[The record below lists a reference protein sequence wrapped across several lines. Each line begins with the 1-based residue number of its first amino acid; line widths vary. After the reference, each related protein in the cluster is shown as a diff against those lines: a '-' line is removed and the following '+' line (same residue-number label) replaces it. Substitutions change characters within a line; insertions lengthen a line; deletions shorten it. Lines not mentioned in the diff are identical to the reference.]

1 MKRALFNKTRTITSL
16 VVLLM
21 TLPVWGNDGDTF
33 TEMTVEGVKL
43 TYTIISEAEKTCMV
57 GEKYSWEVP
66 TARASRVHKVSGSQ
80 LSGDITIPEVA
91 NGYAVI
97 YIEAFAFE
105 RAAITSVVIP
115 NSVKALGIGAFAGC
129 ADLKSVRLSNQL
141 TKIEAETFLNCA
153 NLTSIDIPEGV
164 TSIGDDAFYGC
175 RQLKEAIIPSSL
187 VHFGKYVFCSTGFT
201 SMPKLPEG
209 LTTIPY
215 GIFQSCPL
223 TSVEIPQNITT
234 IDGCAFNNCLFTEIE
249 IPASVTHIGVAALSR
264 CKNLSSI
271 VIPNNVTDIDFNAF
285 KECSNLKTV
294 TLSNNLNSLSE
305 GIFSDC
311 TSLESVVIPSGV
323 KIIGKLAFGGCSSLS
338 SISLPETMVEIGN
351 QAFYA
356 CSSLTQL
363 YIPQNVVSIK
373 TEEYSPLLNGCNS
386 LTSII
391 VDEDNPV
398 YDSRNNCNAIIETA
412 SNKIIAG
419 CTKTTIPE
427 GITTIGSYAFYCLQN
442 LTSVSLPQSLNRIE
456 GGAFHTLGLKEI
468 IIPENVTFIGSYS
481 FCNCKQLKS
490 VKSYIKEPFEIPEK
504 AFYGSTTDA
513 TLYVPKGTVDKYKA
527 TKGWNVFSS
536 IIENTEPQMADVMI
550 DETTFPD
557 SIFRNW
563 VLSQEYGK
571 DGILTEE
578 EIAEVTF
585 MNLFPQN
592 IIAEGHIKSLKGI
605 EYFTAVTKLVCSR
618 NELTELDLSKNT
630 ALTWLE
636 CYGNNLTELDLSKNT
651 ELTNLDCNANELIAL
666 DVSCCNKLTE
676 LNCNNNKLT
685 TLNASGCSA
694 LTILKCYANQLTIID
709 LSGCTSLATMWAFGN
724 QLSALNVSDCTA
736 LSTLWCYN
744 NQLTQLDV
752 SKNTE
757 LTILQCSNNQ
767 LTQLDV
773 SKNTELKE
781 LRCENNQLTAL
792 DLSNNKML
800 TSLRTYHNP
809 IKGEAMDALIESLP
823 TVSRGGWCCVLSE
836 DEEGVVNTT
845 QVAIAKAKG
854 WTTLYWNEAA
864 KNWMEYVGFE
874 TVQNNSI
881 LCDGR
886 YSTAYDLQGR
896 RLNSLPTKGIYIRDG
911 RKVVVR

>member
-1 MKRALFNKTRTITSL
+1 MKRTLFNITRTITSL

-21 TLPVWGNDGDTF
+21 TLPVWGKDGDTF
-33 TEMTVEGVKL
+33 TKKTVEGVNL

-57 GEKYSWEVP
+57 GEKYNWPVP
-66 TARASRVHKVSGSQ
+66 TARANRVHKVSGSQ

-115 NSVKALGIGAFAGC
+115 NSVKDLGIGAFAGC

-141 TKIEAETFLNCA
+141 TKIEAETFFNCA

-175 RQLKEAIIPSSL
+175 RQLKEATIPSS
-187 VHFGKYVFCSTGFT
+187 VVNFGEYVFCSTGFT

-249 IPASVTHIGVAALSR
+249 IPASVTHIGVAAFAR

-323 KIIGKLAFGGCSSLS
+323 RTIGKLAFWGCSSLS

-351 QAFYA
+351 QAFHG
-356 CSSLTQL
+356 CSSLTRL
-363 YIPQNVVSIK
+363 FIPKSVVSIK
-373 TEEYSPLLNGCNS
+373 VEEYNPLLNGCNS

-398 YDSRNNCNAIIETA
+398 CDSRNNCNAIIETA

-427 GITTIGSYAFYCLQN
+427 GITTIGMYAFRGLQN
-442 LTSVSLPQSLNRIE
+442 LTSITLPQSLNRIE
-456 GGAFHTLGLKEI
+456 GGAFHTSGLKEI

-481 FCNCKQLKS
+481 FCNCEQLKS
-490 VKSYIKEPFEIPEK
+490 VKSYIKEPFEISEE
-504 AFYGSTTDA
+504 AFYGSTSGT

-536 IIENTEPQMADVMI
+536 IRENTEPDINMTYRPFVEEGKVWVVKEVSGWSGEEWI
-550 DETTFPD
+550 ETYYF
-557 SIFRNW
+557 
-563 VLSQEYGK
+563 
-571 DGILTEE
+571 
-578 EIAEVTF
+578 
-585 MNLFPQN
+585 
-592 IIAEGHIKSLKGI
+592 EG
-605 EYFTAVTKLVCSR
+605 
-618 NELTELDLSKNT
+618 D
-630 ALTWLE
+630 
-636 CYGNNLTELDLSKNT
+636 
-651 ELTNLDCNANELIAL
+651 
-666 DVSCCNKLTE
+666 
-676 LNCNNNKLT
+676 
-685 TLNASGCSA
+685 
-694 LTILKCYANQLTIID
+694 TIID
-709 LSGCTSLATMWAFGN
+709 GQKAKRMLCDRESIKGKYAGAWYEQDKKVYFSSMFEPQFKLYYDFTLSSGDSISYSNRYKLAVNKLSGGIAGFKGTYYILNLMERIITAGLKVLAARAAQYIVSVGWYLIKQVNSLFVRLAMKSSITTAKRVIHSIWEHGN
-724 QLSALNVSDCTA
+724 NV
-736 LSTLWCYN
+736 
-744 NQLTQLDV
+744 
-752 SKNTE
+752 
-757 LTILQCSNNQ
+757 
-767 LTQLDV
+767 
-773 SKNTELKE
+773 
-781 LRCENNQLTAL
+781 
-792 DLSNNKML
+792 L
-800 TSLRTYHNP
+800 TSRIP
-809 IKGEAMDALIESLP
+809 
-823 TVSRGGWCCVLSE
+823 SR
-836 DEEGVVNTT
+836 
-845 QVAIAKAKG
+845 
-854 WTTLYWNEAA
+854 
-864 KNWMEYVGFE
+864 
-874 TVQNNSI
+874 
-881 LCDGR
+881 
-886 YSTAYDLQGR
+886 
-896 RLNSLPTKGIYIRDG
+896 
-911 RKVVVR
+911 